1 LPLLVTRFLSCLL
14 SAVALSGFA
23 LLLGVFVWQSVPVW
37 QSEGIRYFTGAP
49 WFYRQHQFG
58 ALSLVYGSVVVTAV
72 SLLLAGPLGL
82 GAAIFLS
89 EYLPERAR
97 LWLKIPIELL
107 AGIPSVVFGL
117 LGIALLRDW
126 VYRVCSRFDPL
137 SGDTLLTA
145 GILLAVMI
153 LPTVVNLC
161 DDALRSVSGRQRR
174 TARALGLTRSE
185 VVCCVVLPQ
194 ALRGIG
200 AAGLLA
206 VGRALGETVA
216 VFLVIGRQ
224 DNNLPHPWFS
234 GAPLLEAGQTLTTKL
249 GGAETNIAFGDPLH
263 WGAIMGL
270 GLLLLALTAGA
281 TWIGTLGRKPYA

>member
-1 LPLLVTRFLSCLL
+1 MTRLLSWLL
-14 SAVALSGFA
+14 SAVALGGFA
-23 LLLGVFVWQSVPVW
+23 LLLGVFVWQSSPVW
-37 QSEGIRYFTGAP
+37 QSEGIQYVTGTP

-58 ALSLVYGSVVVTAV
+58 ALSLVYGSIAVTAA

-89 EYLPERAR
+89 EYLPQRVR
-97 LWLKIPIELL
+97 FWLKIPIELL

-126 VYRVCSRFDPL
+126 VYRVFSRFDPL

-145 GILLAVMI
+145 SILLAVMI
-153 LPTVVNLC
+153 LPTMVNLC
-161 DDALRSVSGRQRR
+161 DDALRSVSGSQRR
-174 TARALGLTRSE
+174 AAHALGLTRSE
-185 VVCCVVLPQ
+185 VVCSVVLPQ

-206 VGRALGETVA
+206 MGRALGETVA

-224 DNNLPHPWFS
+224 DNNLPHPWYS

-263 WGAIMGL
+263 WGAMMGL

-281 TWIGTLGRKPYA
+281 TWIGTLGKKPYA